1 MDHETSLVATTLLF
15 LSVAAIVLAL
25 PLILRLV
32 KMNGSYGVRI
42 AEAYRSQ
49 ARWLEINRVGGM
61 LLLLWGVAV
70 GITGVLGIVYQ
81 DMPVLKYALVA
92 AGVVLG
98 GVGLVTIGI
107 FVYAAKTK
115 KP

>member
-1 MDHETSLVATTLLF
+1 MDHETSLVATVLLF
-15 LSVAAIVLAL
+15 VSVASIVGAL
-25 PLILRLV
+25 PLVFRLV
-32 KMNGSYGVRI
+32 KMNEAYGVRI

-49 ARWLEINRVGGM
+49 ERWLEINRVGGVLM
-61 LLLLWGVAV
+61 LLWGVAV

-81 DMPVLKYALVA
+81 DMPVLKYTLSAG
-92 AGVVLG
+92 GVVFG
-98 GVGLVTIGI
+98 GMTLVLIAI